1 MKTSYDTTAFA
12 KINLFLR
19 CCGKYDNGYHRLYM
33 LMQQIG
39 LGDDIFIE
47 FDDDRDFAIGIESG
61 VDIPPEKDLGYKA
74 AKAFYDCYT
83 DKLRAEAKP
92 VPRFPYTFIK
102 ETKNVP
108 SQAGLGGGSSDAAA
122 VLQILQQHFGN
133 PLTDE
138 QMIMTAA
145 KLGADVPFFLC
156 GGTALCEGVG
166 EILTPM
172 PDLSGLPMLLLK
184 PQRGVSTPFCYKAF
198 DAMGAENIREEEKK
212 ARELRDRLKE
222 TEQAISKA
230 EEEAGGLEAALAD
243 PETWKDPDAAAEMT
257 RKYNALKD
265 RIEELY
271 EQYEALESVQ

>member
-92 VPRFPYTFIK
+92 VPTLARAT
-102 ETKNVP
+102 
-108 SQAGLGGGSSDAAA
+108 
-122 VLQILQQHFGN
+122 
-133 PLTDE
+133 
-138 QMIMTAA
+138 IMTRQRTRESS
-145 KLGADVPFFLC
+145 FF
-156 GGTALCEGVG
+156 
-166 EILTPM
+166 M
-172 PDLSGLPMLLLK
+172 FSSMF
-184 PQRGVSTPFCYKAF
+184 SFF
-198 DAMGAENIREEEKK
+198 
-212 ARELRDRLKE
+212 
-222 TEQAISKA
+222 
-230 EEEAGGLEAALAD
+230 
-243 PETWKDPDAAAEMT
+243 
-257 RKYNALKD
+257 
-265 RIEELY
+265 
-271 EQYEALESVQ
+271 